1 MSYLRFEKSQLTN
14 LEYALN
20 RELIRTNRS
29 GSFACTTIIGC
40 HTRKYHGLL
49 ICPQP
54 AIDDEL
60 HVLLSTLDETII
72 QHEAEF
78 NLALHKFAGDTWYPR
93 GHKYL
98 VDFESDPIPALY
110 YRVGGVQL
118 KKEMMLASD
127 DRLIIRYTL
136 LDAHSPTKI
145 RIRPFL
151 AYRQRHHLS
160 KANTYV
166 EKKYTKIP
174 GGIKLRMYV
183 GYSYLHFQFSREV
196 EYIHAPDWWYNFEYI
211 KELQRGYEGHEDL
224 YTPGYFEVNLV
235 KKSPLY
241 LSVGITPIDP
251 NKISV
256 AYSMELRKRT
266 PRNSYENCLINA
278 ADQFIVSRDGKTE
291 IIAGYPWFGRWGR
304 DTFISL
310 PGLTLTRG
318 KTKIFQDVIK
328 TMLDDLEGPLFPNVG
343 KGGKAVYNSVDAP
356 LWFFWSLQQLHL
368 MGNIPKKQIWKDY
381 SVILRNILNGLGSGK
396 AEGIYMLEN
405 GLLFAYQPGK
415 ALTWMDAIV
424 DGVPVT
430 QRPGLVVEINAL
442 WYNAIGFLLELA
454 EEVQDQET
462 ISQWNDI
469 YKKIPISFKE
479 TFWDKSR
486 GYLADYVFYD
496 YKDWKVRP
504 NMLFAASLPYSPLSE
519 KIQQL
524 IIEKVKN
531 ELLTPYG
538 IRSLSPNDE
547 GYKGTYEGPIKQRDL
562 AYHQGTVWPWLL
574 GAYADAYA
582 KIYKKNAITE
592 LERIYYGMEPT
603 LFEHGVGTIGEV
615 FSGDPPHKPGGAIS
629 QAWSVAEV
637 MRIKYIIDQLK
648 SLP

>member
-20 RELIRTNRS
+20 RELLRTNRS

-60 HVLLSTLDETII
+60 HVLLSSIDETII

-78 NLALHKFAGDTWYPR
+78 NLALHKFVGDTWHPR

-110 YRVGGVQL
+110 YRVGGVYL

-166 EKKYTKIP
+166 EKKYTRIP

-196 EYIHAPDWWYNFEYI
+196 EYVHAPDWWYNFEYI

-224 YTPGYFEVNLV
+224 FTPGYFEVNLV

-241 LSVGITPIDP
+241 LSVGINPIEP
-251 NKISV
+251 HKISV

-266 PRNSYENCLINA
+266 PRNSYENCLFNA
-278 ADQFIVSRDGKTE
+278 ADQFIVTRDGKTE

-318 KTKIFQDVIK
+318 KIKVFKDVIQ

-343 KGGKAVYNSVDAP
+343 KGGKAAYNSVDAP

-368 MGNIPKKQIWKDY
+368 MGGVPKKQIWKDY
-381 SVILRNILNGLGSGK
+381 SVIMRNILYGLRSGK
-396 AEGIYMLEN
+396 ADGIYMLEN

-424 DGVPVT
+424 DGIPVT
-430 QRPGLVVEINAL
+430 QRPGLAVEINAL

-454 EEVQDQET
+454 REVQDDET
-462 ISQWNDI
+462 ISQWEDI
-469 YKKIPISFKE
+469 FKKIPASFKE

-486 GYLADYVFYD
+486 GYLADYVFHD

-504 NMLFAASLPYSPLSE
+504 NMLFVASLPYSPISE

-524 IIEKVKN
+524 IVEKVKN
-531 ELLTPYG
+531 ELLTPFG
-538 IRSLSPNDE
+538 IRTLSPNDPDYR
-547 GYKGTYEGPIKQRDL
+547 GSYEGPIRQRDL

-574 GAYADAYA
+574 GPFADAYA
-582 KIYKKNAITE
+582 RIYKKNAIPV
-592 LERIYYGMEPT
+592 LEQIYYGMEPS

-615 FSGDPPHKPGGAIS
+615 FSGDPPHRPGGAIS
-629 QAWSVAEV
+629 QAWSVAEIL
-637 MRIKYIIDQLK
+637 RIKFIIDQLK